1 MLYIPLS
8 RAWVLCK
15 GIAPLPLPGNFSI
28 FEFVHG
34 LLEVIYHRFSH
45 IDTNA
50 NPRRSAGT
58 HLVKIYYNALTF
70 SIVIH
75 NAFFLKKKKILV
87 MNFFSSIISF
97 YEYFLV
103 ICSIKEIL
111 KNENQSVEHG
121 KHIWLPFQLC
131 NFIFHS

>member
-58 HLVKIYYNALTF
+58 HLVKIYNNALTF

-75 NAFFLKKKKILV
+75 NAFFFFKKKFWSWIFFLRLYHF
-87 MNFFSSIISF
+87 MNTCNLFYKGNIKKREPKCRTWKTRMVAFSIM
-97 YEYFLV
+97 
-103 ICSIKEIL
+103 
-111 KNENQSVEHG
+111 
-121 KHIWLPFQLC
+121 
-131 NFIFHS
+131 